1 VGIFKKG
8 KEDRT
13 PNEHPQRG
21 SSRRNFLKS
30 AATVGA
36 GAAVGAPAVAGA
48 LEFDFETFMQK
59 NFRELSDQELQGVL
73 ERLELKYSK
82 KYG

>member
-1 VGIFKKG
+1 MGV
-8 KEDRT
+8 
-13 PNEHPQRG
+13 
-21 SSRRNFLKS
+21 
-30 AATVGA
+30 
-36 GAAVGAPAVAGA
+36 PAVASA

-82 KYG
+82 KYGKDVEVSSI